1 MEFTHNGCEKI
12 KEKYMK
18 KLIVILLIG
27 ALALTCFVAA
37 APAPDVNARA
47 YVLLSADSGDVL
59 GSENAQK
66 HTQIASMVKIMTLNI
81 IFERIE
87 NGSLSVDDMISVSDY
102 AASMGGSQAFL
113 EAGGVYKVDE
123 LIKSIVVASAND
135 SCVALAEH
143 ISGSVEGFVCLMN
156 EKASEY
162 EMENT
167 KFVNCTGLPD
177 QDQYSCAE
185 DVGKMFMKLIEK
197 PEFFE
202 YSGIWMFDFVHPGG
216 RVTSLSNT
224 NKLVRFYQGC
234 DGGKTGYTSEAGSC
248 LAATAKRGDTRF
260 VAIVVGAENSK
271 TRNAEVSKMFNY
283 AFANYKNVKVLDKEE
298 EIGKFAVSGSKEKE
312 VGYRAASDRG
322 ILEDIA
328 AKPDITYDYVS
339 FNPVAPIKA
348 GDEIGRVV
356 VIKNGEKIM
365 EEKLLAMSDINRRTF
380 KDLLDEI
387 TENW

>member
-135 SCVALAEH
+135 SCVAMAEH

-202 YSGIWMFDFVHPGG
+202 YSRIWMFDFVHPGG

-356 VIKNGEKIM
+356 VLKNGEKIM

>member
-1 MEFTHNGCEKI
+1 
-12 KEKYMK
+12 MK

-135 SCVALAEH
+135 SCVAMAEH

-202 YSGIWMFDFVHPGG
+202 YSGIWMFDFVHLGG

-356 VIKNGEKIM
+356 VLKNGEKIM

>member
-202 YSGIWMFDFVHPGG
+202 YSGIWMFDFVHTGG

-356 VIKNGEKIM
+356 VLKNGEKIM

>member
-1 MEFTHNGCEKI
+1 
-12 KEKYMK
+12 MK
-18 KLIVILLIG
+18 KLIVVLLIG

-135 SCVALAEH
+135 SCVAMAEH

-202 YSGIWMFDFVHPGG
+202 YSGIWMFDFVHPSG

-356 VIKNGEKIM
+356 VLKNGEKIM